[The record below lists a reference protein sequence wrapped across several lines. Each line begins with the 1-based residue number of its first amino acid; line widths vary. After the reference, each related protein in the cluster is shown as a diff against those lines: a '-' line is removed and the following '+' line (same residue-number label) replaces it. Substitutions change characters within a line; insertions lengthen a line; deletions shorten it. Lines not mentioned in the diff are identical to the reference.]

1 MANLFTE
8 IGTKIAEFLESE
20 GITQTDMAD
29 RIGVS
34 KQVMGKII
42 HGKKAI
48 NLTEIGKIADV
59 MNVSIDSLI
68 RQQKNIELG
77 DPIFLMMGSVKKANT
92 EDDLRFLNHVM
103 DEMIAL
109 EELLG

>member
-1 MANLFTE
+1 MANLFNE
-8 IGTKIAEFLESE
+8 IGSKIEHFLKKNGMSQVE
-20 GITQTDMAD
+20 MAD

-42 HGKKAI
+42 HGKKAV
-48 NLTEIGKIADV
+48 NLVEIGKIAEL

-68 RQQKNIELG
+68 CQEKTGELG
-77 DPIFLMMGSVKKANT
+77 EPIFLMMGSVKKANS

-109 EELLG
+109 EELS